1 MTDIY
6 VKPKK
11 KAALIG
17 KEHVTVKDIADV
29 YSAPD
34 IQKRAENVK
43 LLNTGGS
50 DGVYLVSVIDVV
62 KAITAALPG
71 HTVTNLGEMDTMVS
85 VKARPP
91 KKPSIAK
98 WLKVAFVSLVL
109 FVGASSTIIAF
120 HTDSQLGTVFKQYH
134 KMFFGEEV
142 EKPHVITIPYS
153 IGLAFGIVVFFNHF
167 TGKRLTKE
175 PTPIEV
181 EMATY
186 EKDVEGAVID
196 KMSLEEER
204 DKGKREDEK

>member
-17 KEHVTVKDIADV
+17 KEYVTVKDIADV

-43 LLNTGGS
+43 LLNTNGS
-50 DGVYLVSVIDVV
+50 DGVYLVSAIDVV

-71 HTVTNLGEMDTMVS
+71 HTITNLGEMDTMVS
-85 VKARPP
+85 VKAKPP
-91 KKPSIAK
+91 KKLPIVK
-98 WLKVAFVSLVL
+98 WIKVALVSLVL
-109 FVGASSTIIAF
+109 FVGASSAIMAF

-142 EKPHVITIPYS
+142 EKPHIITIPYS
-153 IGLAFGIVVFFNHF
+153 IGLALGIVVFFNHF
-167 TGKRLTKE
+167 AGKRFTKE

-204 DKGKREDEK
+204 GKGKKEDKK